1 MAKLDP
7 PTSTKPTPLSP
18 GVNQQNGTSAR
29 ALHPRP
35 DTMKP
40 FTTAELEARTHAE
53 NYLRLAK
60 SYGAANDILNAISCC
75 LEGLIGTSGISR
87 PLAVRDQ
94 LRDLLDILDPSGSL
108 SRELKSCM
116 THDALEHHS
125 SPREVTKRRSAP
137 PKYLERLVS
146 VHQLL
151 SYPSEHRRFNRV
163 YEDALACLRQNPSMV
178 ELYVVQYRTQLPGL
192 RCGGELHFSFV
203 PAALISR
210 SGPYYLTDICAVL
223 RP

>member
-1 MAKLDP
+1 
-7 PTSTKPTPLSP
+7 
-18 GVNQQNGTSAR
+18 
-29 ALHPRP
+29 
-35 DTMKP
+35 MKP
-40 FTTAELEARTHAE
+40 FTTTEVQARTHGE

-60 SYGAANDILNAISCC
+60 SYRDTNDILNAISCC
-75 LEGLIGTSGISR
+75 LEGLIRTSGISR

-116 THDALEHHS
+116 THAALEPHPS
-125 SPREVTKRRSAP
+125 RREFTRTPSAS

-163 YEDALACLRQNPSMV
+163 YEDALACLKQNPSMV
-178 ELYVVQYRTQLPGL
+178 ELCIVQYRAQLPGL